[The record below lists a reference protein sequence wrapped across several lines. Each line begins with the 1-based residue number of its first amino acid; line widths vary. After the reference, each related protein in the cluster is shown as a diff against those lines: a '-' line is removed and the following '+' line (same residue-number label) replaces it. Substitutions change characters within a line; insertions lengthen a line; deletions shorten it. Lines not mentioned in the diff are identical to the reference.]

1 MFRSRI
7 IAPLMFL
14 LVFGLSACQPIR
26 AETARPATAQHTTPL
41 ATDAQSMVID
51 GTDHSTVTN
60 PEQAKAEAEFLAAA
74 MAKEE
79 AYYAEDYASLRSFY
93 ADNIVSILPDT
104 PEVVGIV
111 AWSEG
116 MKPFLDGHDTV
127 GKLTIKHIWVSGD
140 YASRQAEWEE
150 VVTPNDGGKPFHQIG
165 RCVLNWQ
172 KIDGKWKIVS
182 ELINYLVPPTEME

>member
-1 MFRSRI
+1 MLRSSTI
-7 IAPLMFL
+7 YPLVFL
-14 LVFGLSACQPIR
+14 LVLGLSACQPIR
-26 AETARPATAQHTTPL
+26 AEIAPVNTAQT
-41 ATDAQSMVID
+41 ATDTQSVVID
-51 GTDHSTVTN
+51 GTDHRTAAD

-79 AYYAEDYASLRSFY
+79 AYYAEDYETLRSFY

-104 PEVVGIV
+104 PEIDGIV

-116 MKPFLDGHDTV
+116 MKPFLASNDTL
-127 GKLTIKHIWVSGD
+127 GKLTIKHIWVAGD

-150 VVTPNDGGKPFHQIG
+150 IVTPKDGGKPIHQIG

-172 KIDGKWKIVS
+172 KIDGKWQVVS
-182 ELINYLVPPTEME
+182 ELINYLDPPTEME